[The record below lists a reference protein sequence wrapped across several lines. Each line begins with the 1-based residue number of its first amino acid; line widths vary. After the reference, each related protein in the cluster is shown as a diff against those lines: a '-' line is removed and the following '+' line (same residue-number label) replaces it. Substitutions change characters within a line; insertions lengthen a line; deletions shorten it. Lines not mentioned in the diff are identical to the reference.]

1 MKFNYLLILFLFLYN
16 LTIGQVPGSPRILN
30 KNDLPQT
37 YTLNYTISNDL
48 NSAIVSA
55 ITLNNGQSA
64 VTTSG
69 IIMGSVYPLT
79 LSTQYATITNNGNI
93 SGGTYSNTFT
103 GLSQTSA
110 TYFVAYAT
118 TSNGT
123 TSYGNPL
130 IIPQQT
136 VYNAATGKT
145 WMSYNVGASGIPT
158 SLTDTAGYGFL
169 FQWGRRADGH
179 QYVRPT
185 PSGTTTTFAT
195 NSTPSNGGLFIIGQL
210 TTAFYNWQKPRN
222 DLLWGITGTPPSGGV
237 NGNNNPCPTGF
248 RVPTNAE
255 FDTEIVSW
263 ATPKNGDAAFN
274 STLKLTFCGIRSDNG
289 TLSGAG
295 TEGWYWVSQGAAGVY
310 YFKRIT
316 STGMT
321 TNTTA
326 RAANAMAIRCIKH

>member
-1 MKFNYLLILFLFLYN
+1 MKFKYLLILFLFLYN

-30 KNDLPQT
+30 KNELPQT

-79 LSTQYATITNNGNI
+79 LSTVGATITNNGNI

-110 TYFVAYAT
+110 IYFVAYAT

-145 WMSYNVGASGIPT
+145 WMSYNVGASNIPT

-169 FQWGRRADGH
+169 FQWGRSADGH

-185 PSGTTTTFAT
+185 PSGTTTTIAT
-195 NSTPSNGGLFIIGQL
+195 SSTPNNGGLYIIGNAQSDY
-210 TTAFYNWQKPRN
+210 YNWIPTRN
-222 DLLWGITGTPPSGGV
+222 HSLWVSATGGI
-237 NGNNNPCPTGF
+237 NNPCPTGF
-248 RVPTNAE
+248 KVPSNDE
-255 FDTEIVSW
+255 FNTEIISW
-263 ATPKNGDAAFN
+263 STANADGAFN
-274 STLKLTFCGIRSDNG
+274 SSLRLTYCGYRDVFNNGNLTYVGTRGYYWCRDNSTG
-289 TLSGAG
+289 T
-295 TEGWYWVSQGAAGVY
+295 Y
-310 YFKRIT
+310 YYKAIT
-316 STGMT
+316 STGV
-321 TNTTA
+321 A
-326 RAANAMAIRCIKH
+326 SSVASAAGNAMAVRCIKY